1 MNIRTGAVLR
11 SSNRLDSQFSDSGA
25 WLYAIAIALAVTV
38 VGAFVLPAELLLPAV
53 ALALFGAAVVAVAV
67 IRLCA
72 PERLESAMLFAGML
86 FFAGIVALVA
96 GDLDQAVAFLR

>member
-1 MNIRTGAVLR
+1 MNTRTGTVLR
-11 SSNRLDSQFSDSGA
+11 SSNSLDSQIADPGA
-25 WLYAIAIALAVTV
+25 WLYAVAIALAVTM

-53 ALALFGAAVVAVAV
+53 ALALFGAAVVAGVV
-67 IRLCA
+67 IRFCA
-72 PERLESAMLFAGML
+72 PERRESVMLFAGML